1 MCQIKIYMDASW
13 QADIRLI
20 WQPTRTV
27 HTNGSHAKVSTHIH
41 RHGLAQRLKYATEW
55 VEGGN
60 EVVAMET
67 SRKAEFVT
75 DTGPSLKENQASD
88 NQSQRHY
95 YLLKEGDLNISR
107 QISQRRG
114 SRFLLDPS
122 TNPPASQPSLTATT
136 SYTNGISTA
145 PF

>member
-1 MCQIKIYMDASW
+1 M
-13 QADIRLI
+13 
-20 WQPTRTV
+20 
-27 HTNGSHAKVSTHIH
+27 
-41 RHGLAQRLKYATEW
+41 
-55 VEGGN
+55 EGGN

>member
-1 MCQIKIYMDASW
+1 MCQTKIYMDASW
-13 QADIRLI
+13 QADISLI
-20 WQPTRTV
+20 WQPTCTA
-27 HTNGSHAKVSTHIH
+27 HTNGSHVKVSTHIH
-41 RHGLAQRLKYATEW
+41 RHGLAQRLKYPTEW

-60 EVVAMET
+60 GVVAMET

-75 DTGPSLKENQASD
+75 DTSPTLKENQATD
-88 NQSQRHY
+88 DQSQRHY

-107 QISQRRG
+107 QISQRHG
-114 SRFLLDPS
+114 SLFLLDPS